1 MKPKKLP
8 KRYVRPSWP
17 GPNRSTPT
25 SGLRTWGAPRSRCRL
40 RVRRRSRRA
49 WLAHLCR
56 SRRASEVRHD
66 EHAKLK
72 STICQMD
79 AGTGHD
85 ADNRAV
91 LFVGV
96 VEFVAGDDGLGFP
109 AGAELAKARFR
120 RPPPVPACSRSGK
133 AASLAIAVWFRLR
146 SRPCEGRAAGPYP
159 DWEFCLV

>member
-1 MKPKKLP
+1 
-8 KRYVRPSWP
+8 
-17 GPNRSTPT
+17 
-25 SGLRTWGAPRSRCRL
+25 
-40 RVRRRSRRA
+40 
-49 WLAHLCR
+49 
-56 SRRASEVRHD
+56 
-66 EHAKLK
+66 
-72 STICQMD
+72 MD

-85 ADNRAV
+85 ADDRAV

-96 VEFVAGDDGLGFP
+96 VEFVAGDDGLGFL

-159 DWEFCLV
+159 DREFCLV